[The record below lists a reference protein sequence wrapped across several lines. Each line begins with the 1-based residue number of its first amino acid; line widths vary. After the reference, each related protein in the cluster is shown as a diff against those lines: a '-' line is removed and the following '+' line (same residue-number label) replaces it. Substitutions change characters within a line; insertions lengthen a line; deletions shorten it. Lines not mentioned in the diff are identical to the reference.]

1 MIKPQ
6 HRRVGF
12 YPVSARDYLEPL
24 QILKGWVDKMV
35 FCDIK
40 CSPRNSRELAELR
53 KIAMDNGLPDP
64 SFFLGDALF
73 AMESLRPVDL
83 FFLRRDSDGE
93 GGSELYLLGP
103 DKLPMV
109 LNMINS
115 GGFLITDVN
124 NGRDWF
130 ADFMDGKISFLQ
142 AGSKEI
148 RLAEVQPW
156 REQGLL
162 VFNVL

>member
-12 YPVSARDYLEPL
+12 YPASARDYLEPL
-24 QILKGWVDKMV
+24 QMLKGWVDKMV

-53 KIAMDNGLPDP
+53 KTAMDNDLPEP

-93 GGSELYLLGP
+93 GGSELNLL
-103 DKLPMV
+103 D
-109 LNMINS
+109 
-115 GGFLITDVN
+115 
-124 NGRDWF
+124 GRDWF
-130 ADFMDGKISFLQ
+130 ADFMVGKISCLQ

-156 REQGLL
+156 REHGLQA
-162 VFNVL
+162 FNVL

>member
-6 HRRVGF
+6 HRRGGF
-12 YPVSARDYLEPL
+12 YPASARDYLEPL
-24 QILKGWVDKMV
+24 QMLKGWVDKMV

-53 KIAMDNGLPDP
+53 KTAMDNDLPEP

-93 GGSELYLLGP
+93 GGSELNLLGP

-109 LNMINS
+109 LNLINL
-115 GGFLITDVN
+115 GGLLVTDAK

-130 ADFMDGKISFLQ
+130 ADFMVGKISCLQ

-156 REQGLL
+156 REHGLQA
-162 VFNVL
+162 FNVL